1 MNQQSEKCIFVQP
14 LLSTESLIACS
25 F

>member
-1 MNQQSEKCIFVQP
+1 MNQQSEKYIFVQP